1 MMLPILLPIILSP
14 IIPFIILSVA
24 AIIMMIVYV
33 YCGCYLE
40 EKKLDIPKWGD
51 EYRQYMKEVP
61 RCNFVLGKWRL
72 RLKKKR

>member
-33 YCGCYLE
+33 YYGCYLE

-61 RCNFVLGKWRL
+61 RCTFVLGIWRL

>member
-24 AIIMMIVYV
+24 FIIMIIVYV
-33 YCGCYLE
+33 YYRYYLE
-40 EKKLDIPKWGD
+40 EKKLDLPKWSD

-61 RCNFVLGKWRL
+61 RCNFVLGIWRL